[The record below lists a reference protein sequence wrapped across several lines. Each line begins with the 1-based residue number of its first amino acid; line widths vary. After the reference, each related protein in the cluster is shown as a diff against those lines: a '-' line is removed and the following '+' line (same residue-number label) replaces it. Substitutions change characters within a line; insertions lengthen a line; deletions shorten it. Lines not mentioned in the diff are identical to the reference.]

1 MAGTIFYE
9 IYKKGQTSFEWLVPI
24 FNFFISSKINKSKK
38 FNDTNIKIIIPATG
52 IPIKNYD
59 MIIVKMVNKNYSSG
73 DIIYLNL

>member
-9 IYKKGQTSFEWLVPI
+9 IYKKGQIPFEWLVPI
-24 FNFFISSKINKSKK
+24 FNFFISSKINKDGK
-38 FNDTNIKIIIPATG
+38 FNEKNIKIIIPATG

-59 MIIVKMVNKNYSSG
+59 MIIVKKANKNYSSG